1 MACLSYKPNL
11 VTLEDGN
18 RVERSQAVEMQ
29 NKIASELSSVTKTQS
44 ERRENMI
51 DKFEQIN

>member
-1 MACLSYKPNL
+1 MACLSYKPNP

>member
-1 MACLSYKPNL
+1 MACLSYKPNP

-29 NKIASELSSVTKTQS
+29 NKIASELSSVTKQ
-44 ERRENMI
+44 
-51 DKFEQIN
+51 